1 MKYEM
6 LLGDKP
12 SKLSLLSV
20 SSKTER
26 MSTTRSLSNLLEM
39 GSADALPLKFAQQ
52 VLEKAAKS
60 SNGGSF
66 LQQPTNSGSYTPQ
79 SNQIFG
85 ILTTMQDE
93 FNARLSQ
100 SQKDELKGQ
109 ADYEALAKAK
119 EEQITAGKKKLD
131 ELEGENAANIKALS
145 DAKEDLELTRKQRSA
160 DVEFLRNLKVT
171 CQDLD
176 SQWEKRSKT
185 RTEELKAVAET
196 LAILTEDDSMDML
209 RKTVT
214 LLEEEGGVARARRS
228 RAVEALRRAAQEPM
242 FEADDLLAAWHGRS
256 GRPAVGAG
264 PRMQLS
270 TLAITVQLD
279 AFTKVKAAMDKMVV
293 ELKAE
298 QAEEVKFKAYC
309 VKELDENEKATYTK
323 NEEKEDLEAEIERL
337 ATLVETLSKEIED
350 AKTQIA
356 ETEVAIKKASQDRE
370 AQNAEFQTTIAD
382 QRATQEILKKALA
395 RLQAFYK
402 KKAAFVQQEP
412 PVKFNTYKQNAGAS
426 PVMGMIEQII
436 EESVALVTE
445 SMSGE
450 QAAQADYEKF
460 VKESNQLIADFSDAV
475 TAKTKSRAQ
484 ATLDKEQDTSDHQS
498 AVGELESLAAYEA
511 DLHGQCDFVLANF
524 EVRQKARLQ
533 EIEAIGAAKA
543 ILSGD
548 GK

>member
-26 MSTTRSLSNLLEM
+26 MSTTRSLSNLLDV

-52 VLEKAAKS
+52 ILEKAAKS

-66 LQQPTNSGSYTPQ
+66 LRQPTNSGSYTPQ

-85 ILTTMQDE
+85 ILTQMMAE
-93 FNARLSQ
+93 FENRLKTS
-100 SQKDELKGQ
+100 Q
-109 ADYEALAKAK
+109 ADEKKAQEDFEALAEAK
-119 EEQITAGKKKLD
+119 EDQISAGKKKLD

-145 DAKEDLELTRKQRSA
+145 DAKEDLELTRKQRTA

-176 SQWEKRSKT
+176 SQWEKRSTT

-196 LAILTEDDSMDML
+196 MAILTEDDSMDML

-279 AFTKVKAAMDKMVV
+279 AFTKVKAAMDKMVG
-293 ELKAE
+293 ELKEE

-309 VKELDENEKATYTK
+309 EKELDENEKATYTK

-337 ATLVETLSKEIED
+337 TALVETLSKEIED

-402 KKAAFVQQEP
+402 KAAFVQQEP
-412 PVKFNTYKQNAGAS
+412 PVKFNTYSKNSGAS

-450 QAAQADYEKF
+450 QTAQADYEKF
-460 VKESNQLIADFSDAV
+460 VKDSNQLIADFSNAV
-475 TAKTKSRAQ
+475 TAKPASRAQ

-524 EVRQKARLQ
+524 EVRQKARLR